1 MAFIHDAS
9 LECAKSELDIFTVPP
24 TQTSVEKSFFVEVQ
38 PIAAL
43 ADNAPLEFFVSGSG
57 EYYYDLNN
65 TLLNVQCRILKQD
78 CTVLAAGTRVGLI
91 NYPIATLFNQ
101 VDITLGDHLIS
112 QSDNLY
118 SYRAY
123 IETLLNY
130 STQALRSQFT
140 AGLFYK
146 DTAGHHQITVL
157 DGENQNY
164 GFARRAHATRLSRPV
179 ELVGPIFGDIFNQ
192 PKLILKGLDLKIK
205 LSRNKDSFCL
215 MTPEQEQFKVQ
226 IVNAALYVKRVQVS
240 PAVRIGHSQALLSSP
255 AKYALD
261 RACFKVY
268 SIPGGTRNRN
278 HEILFLGQIPKTV
291 ILCFMDN
298 EAFSGSYQKNPL
310 CFHHYRNNHA
320 ALYLDGQQIPA
331 KPFHPN
337 FDAEHAVREYMAL
350 VHISGKQK
358 ADAGLSIDRDD
369 FMSGYTF
376 FAFDLSPDQE
386 PSAQF
391 SLIKTG
397 NLRAE
402 IHFADATPH
411 MVNMIVYAVNTAV
424 LEINQRRE
432 VLYDFN

>member
-1 MAFIHDAS
+1 M
-9 LECAKSELDIFTVPP
+9 DIFTVPP

-78 CTVLAAGTRVGLI
+78 GMVLAAGTRVGLI

-101 VDITLGDHLIS
+101 VDITLGDCLIS

-146 DTAGHHQITVL
+146 DTAGHHQTTVL
-157 DGENQNY
+157 YGENQNH
-164 GFARRAHATRLSRPV
+164 GFACRAHATRLSRPV
-179 ELVGPIFGDIFNQ
+179 ELVGLIFGDIFNQ
-192 PKLILKGLDLKIK
+192 PKLILNGLDLKIK

-215 MTPEQEQFKVQ
+215 MTPEMEKFKVQ

-240 PAVRIGHSQALLSSP
+240 PAIRIGHSQALLSSP

-261 RACFKVY
+261 RACLKVY
-268 SIPGGTRNRN
+268 SIPGGTRNSN
-278 HEILFLGQIPKTV
+278 HENLFLGQIPKTV
-291 ILCFMDN
+291 ILCFVDN

-310 CFHHYRNNHA
+310 CFHHYRINHA

-350 VHISGKQK
+350 VHISGKEK
-358 ADAGLSIDRDD
+358 SRRR
-369 FMSGYTF
+369 
-376 FAFDLSPDQE
+376 
-386 PSAQF
+386 
-391 SLIKTG
+391 IKH
-397 NLRAE
+397 R
-402 IHFADATPH
+402 P
-411 MVNMIVYAVNTAV
+411 
-424 LEINQRRE
+424 
-432 VLYDFN
+432 